1 MTRQTPA
8 VNKPSNSSA
17 DHPTLAGL
25 LCSSEWHLRR
35 NPRAIAIYT
44 LALHV
49 TKGGRKPF
57 FCSVRQVAKYFG
69 WGFSS
74 TSEAFKECEDQG
86 LFVRLTTGHGGRIGR
101 EDCANTYR
109 VATHSTLAE
118 IYRTRCISNLTVSGG
133 GSRSQKQRSSSSPVP
148 KSNEGA
154 VPEIVAGCYESR
166 NSTRSQ
172 KQPLVYDVDSPNES
186 TSGVYE
192 DEASSSP
199 SEPTQKPTG
208 KYWGRLEDFPRVMDD
223 PEMRAEYRAIYQEM
237 SANIRKTDNITPA

>member
-1 MTRQTPA
+1 MTSQTPA

-35 NPRAIAIYT
+35 NPRAIAIYV

-101 EDCANTYR
+101 DDCANTYR
-109 VATHSTLAE
+109 VVTHSTLAE
-118 IYRTRCISNLTVSGG
+118 VYRARCISDLTVSGG
-133 GSRSQKQRSSSSPVP
+133 GSRSQKQRSLSSPVP
-148 KSNEGA
+148 KSNVGA
-154 VPEIVAGCYESR
+154 VPEIAAGRYESR

-186 TSGVYE
+186 TSGVSE
-192 DEASSSP
+192 DETSLSP
-199 SEPTQKPTG
+199 SEPTPKPTG
-208 KYWGRLEDFPRVMDD
+208 RVSRDLSRD
-223 PEMRAEYRAIYQEM
+223 GHQYTENGQRYIHINPQP
-237 SANIRKTDNITPA
+237 K